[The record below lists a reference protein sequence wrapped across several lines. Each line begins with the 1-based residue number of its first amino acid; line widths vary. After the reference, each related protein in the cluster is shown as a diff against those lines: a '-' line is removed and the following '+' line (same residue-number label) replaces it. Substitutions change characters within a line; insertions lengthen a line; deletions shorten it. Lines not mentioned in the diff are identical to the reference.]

1 MNRKNVHRF
10 EDPII
15 GDRGTCITS
24 LSCSSMRAQWL
35 SFVGATMQCS
45 LWNEIPLNCQF
56 CVVKPPYSI

>member
-24 LSCSSMRAQWL
+24 LSCSSMMAQWL
-35 SFVGATMQCS
+35 SFVGATSVPSGMKF
-45 LWNEIPLNCQF
+45 P
-56 CVVKPPYSI
+56 SIANFVW